1 MKRLKRSPFWC
12 SVALF
17 PLLLA
22 IAAPNAKA
30 NGLPPTPVE
39 AMNPVIRW
47 NTPTPPGTLT
57 EVSQAQ
63 AQRYAQ
69 TIPIYAGRNAAIT
82 FRTGERIQFLQV
94 SDPSA
99 IVFNTNTPV
108 ESGQATVILLR
119 LIRPLRFP
127 GLLTTERPNLTVT
140 TTRGTY
146 FFDLQPVHQEQ
157 SRSQPSGVAIVPGNS
172 LSFAAFGQTT
182 IVTPRGRATVEDV
195 RRGLSVAIG
204 RNYTRS
210 DDPVVAQVQ
219 RAMTLMRQGASIPEI
234 VTATSAPALP
244 RVLARLGELG
254 IESGQATQPQ
264 SPNVSPDAL
273 LNSSPES

>member
-1 MKRLKRSPFWC
+1 
-12 SVALF
+12 
-17 PLLLA
+17 
-22 IAAPNAKA
+22 
-30 NGLPPTPVE
+30 
-39 AMNPVIRW
+39 
-47 NTPTPPGTLT
+47 LT
-57 EVSQAQ
+57 EVSEAQ

-69 TIPIYAGRNAAIT
+69 TVPIYAGRNAAIT

-140 TTRGTY
+140 TTGGTY
-146 FFDLQPVHQEQ
+146 FFDLQPVHQAQ
-157 SRSQPSGVAIVPGNS
+157 SRSQPSGVAIVRGNS

-182 IVTPRGRATVEDV
+182 IVTARGRATVEDI

-204 RNYTRS
+204 RNYTRP

-219 RAMTLMRQGASIPEI
+219 RAMTLMRRGASIPEI

-254 IESGQATQPQ
+254 IESGQTTPLQ
-264 SPNVSPDAL
+264 SPSVSPDAL
-273 LNSSPES
+273 STSSSAS

>member
-1 MKRLKRSPFWC
+1 MKRLKRRQFWC

-22 IAAPNAKA
+22 IASPDAKA
-30 NGLPPTPVE
+30 TSVPAPAEPI
-39 AMNPVIRW
+39 NPRVRW
-47 NTPTPPGTLT
+47 ETPTPPGTLT

-69 TIPIYAGRNAAIT
+69 TVAIYAGRNSAIT

-157 SRSQPSGVAIVPGNS
+157 SRNQPSGVAIVPGNS

-182 IVTPRGRATVEDV
+182 IVTSRGRATAEDI

-204 RNYTRS
+204 RNYTRP
-210 DDPVVAQVQ
+210 DDPVVTQVQ

-234 VTATSAPALP
+234 VATTSAPTLP
-244 RVLARLGELG
+244 QVLARLGELG
-254 IESGQATQPQ
+254 IESGQVNPSQF
-264 SPNVSPDAL
+264 PNVSPDAL
-273 LNSSPES
+273 SNSSSAS